1 MKIKVKNQI
10 QGVIILTGLA
20 FLISTSILIYGY
32 LIDTPIEHMSNLAD
46 VSMAV
51 SSIFVLV
58 IGIISITLVASV
70 ETSDYRNSEK
80 VKEDMMQLTAALF
93 SISHKFNRSANKDR
107 RTLNEWIEEELKV
120 ADQFFRGPT
129 FLAMQVALR
138 NNEEKRDLVYIMGE
152 RILTLDENPGFAIT
166 ILKDLDSIV
175 GDEKLVDQVVTAMS
189 DSASFLHHVF
199 HTSEYER
206 ITKDNK

>member
-1 MKIKVKNQI
+1 VKIKVKNQI
-10 QGVIILTGLA
+10 QAVIVLTGLA
-20 FLISTSILIYGY
+20 FIISTAVLVYGY
-32 LIDTPIEHMSNLAD
+32 VVGTPMDQMSNLAD

-80 VKEDMMQLTAALF
+80 VKEDMMQFTAALF
-93 SISHKFNRSANKDR
+93 SISHKFNRSVNKDR
-107 RTLNEWIEEELKV
+107 KALNEWIEEELKV

-175 GDEKLVDQVVTAMS
+175 GDEKLVEQVVTAMS